1 MGIQGRPRERRIN
14 YLIKALY
21 FVPIPIVLGIYLAK
35 FFPISNIV
43 ENFDSINW
51 LEGVFHPE
59 INQYTYGVSMLLLLV
74 YVVIVWQLYT
84 PDNRRSYEEYGSA
97 RWGKWN
103 VLVNKYSVKE
113 NQEYQN
119 SLKHIRKR
127 LIKRSSPNAIPDMQP
142 VSSTNRIMS
151 EHVKFD
157 INVRTSNMNANSVG
171 IGSAGSKKT
180 TTLVYTNIMQNGG
193 SMVVCD
199 SKGDVTPRCAGFAE
213 LAGYKVKILDLIDMD
228 NSDRFNPFDYVND
241 DKDIISMVSFCFKGL
256 DADKAGT
263 SKDPF
268 WDDANMLEIAAV
280 CYLLYYDAR
289 PEDRTLSMAMKLVNL
304 NSFTINRN
312 GVKKTGLSWLFYD
325 FEQKHGSNNMPMTY
339 FQMFDKAKDKTLS
352 NIETTLAAKMQM
364 LLQPKVERLMSKDDL
379 KLGDIGREKQM
390 LFLRVPDADDS
401 FNFIVSMVYMFLY
414 KELYYVSD
422 VENVGNGCPVPV
434 TMLQD
439 EFTSFP
445 QPNNY
450 LSILSGCRSRNIGLF
465 PIFQDIARL
474 KNMKCLGE
482 GWSSIFGQADS
493 WVFLGSQEPETAKFI
508 SEQLGKETIEV
519 INRRENTHVGREL
532 ATPDELMA
540 MDKNHCIVKFNGEPP
555 IYDTKY
561 PFLKH
566 PNIKLTAIPRDGS
579 GIPYYER
586 KNNVV
591 VGAKKISVVSST
603 EEKKG
608 NNTIAS

>member
-1 MGIQGRPRERRIN
+1 MGIQGRPRERRSAYI
-14 YLIKALY
+14 LKTLY
-21 FVPIPIVLGIYLAK
+21 FIPIPILVGFYLAK
-35 FFPISNIV
+35 FFPLKNLIINYD
-43 ENFDSINW
+43 NINW
-51 LEGVFHPE
+51 LDGIIHPE
-59 INQYTYGVSMLLLLV
+59 INEYTGGVIMLCLIA
-74 YVVIVWQLYT
+74 YAFFAWQLYT
-84 PDNRRSYEEYGSA
+84 PDNKRAYAEYGSA
-97 RWGKWN
+97 RWGKWET
-103 VLVNKYSVKE
+103 LVRRYACKE
-113 NQEYQN
+113 NDSYLYA
-119 SLKHIRKR
+119 LKHLKKR
-127 LIKRSSPNAIPDMQP
+127 LIRRSSPFAETEMEP
-142 VSSTNRIMS
+142 VSSNNRIMS

-157 INVRTSNMNANSVG
+157 INVKTSRMNANSVG
-171 IGSAGSKKT
+171 IGSAGSRKT

-193 SMVVCD
+193 SMGVCD
-199 SKGDVTPRCAGFAE
+199 PKGDVTPRCAGFCE
-213 LAGYKVKILDLIDMD
+213 NAGYKVKILDLIDMD
-228 NSDRFNPFDYVND
+228 NSDRFNPFDYVKD

-256 DADKAGT
+256 DTDKAGT

-379 KLGDIGREKQM
+379 KLGDLGRERQV
-390 LFLRVPDADDS
+390 LFLRVPDSDDS

-422 VENVGNGCPVPV
+422 VEEMGNGCKVPV
-434 TMLQD
+434 TILQD

-493 WVFLGSQEPETAKFI
+493 WVFLGSQEPETCKFI

-519 INRRENTHVGREL
+519 VNKRDTTHAGREL
-532 ATPDELMA
+532 ATPDELAA

-579 GIPYYER
+579 GIPYYKR
-586 KNNVV
+586 NNSVV
-591 VGAKKISVVSST
+591 VGSKKITIKGENTPTTAVVA
-603 EEKKG
+603 E
-608 NNTIAS
+608 